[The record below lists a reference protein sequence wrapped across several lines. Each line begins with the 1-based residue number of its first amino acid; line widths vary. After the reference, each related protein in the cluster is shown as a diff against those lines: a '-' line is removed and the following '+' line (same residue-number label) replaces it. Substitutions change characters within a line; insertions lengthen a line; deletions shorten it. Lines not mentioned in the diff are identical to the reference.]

1 MKNHIALGLAILLA
15 GCAQMFPAR
24 YVELAPGKY
33 KLEASG
39 NMLASVPSLLEK
51 IDSKAEKLCGAGK
64 FFYKDDGDFSTP
76 RSPAYINGVDI
87 GASYQ
92 VVTREVVCH

>member
-1 MKNHIALGLAILLA
+1 MKNYIALGLAILLT

-24 YVELAPGKY
+24 HVELGPGTY

-39 NMLASVPSLLEK
+39 NMLASVQSLLEK
-51 IDSKAEKLCGAGK
+51 IDQKADKLCGAGN
-64 FFYKDDGDFSTP
+64 FTYKDDGDFSTP
-76 RSPAYINGVDI
+76 RSPAYVNGVDI

-92 VVTREVVCH
+92 VVRREIACN